1 MTIGQTGKA
10 LKTIFVPCFNLRIG
24 VAPDRCYHL
33 TNFLKFARLAA
44 VNPTENPVQWT
55 RRKGRGAI
63 SNPPGR
69 YESEEIEFQ
78 HDGRE
83 YEEEALD
90 TRYFDA
96 PAKSLINYNQ
106 SPDIALDR
114 SINPYRG
121 CEHGCAYCFARPNH
135 AYLGLS
141 PGLDF
146 ETQIFCKTNAAEVLA
161 HELRAPRY
169 QCKTIG
175 LGYNTDAY
183 QPVERKLKIT
193 RSILEVLREFRHP
206 VSLITKSGLIERDL
220 DILQDMARDNLV
232 EVVVSITTLDAKL
245 SRTLEPRA
253 GAPHTRAALVRTL
266 SQAGISVGV
275 LAAPIIPFLND
286 GELENIIET
295 VAERGAYCAGYVV
308 LRLPHELKQLFREW
322 LEQHVPDQAER
333 IMATVRSLHGG
344 TDYDPEFG
352 RRLSGQGEFA
362 QLLRQRFTLACRRHE
377 LNCQRHPL
385 RTDLFCVPSAQEKL
399 F

>member
-1 MTIGQTGKA
+1 MPMIA
-10 LKTIFVPCFNLRIG
+10 M
-24 VAPDRCYHL
+24 D
-33 TNFLKFARLAA
+33 
-44 VNPTENPVQWT
+44 PTENPVQWT
-55 RRKGRGAI
+55 HRKGRGAI

-69 YESEEIEFQ
+69 YEPEQIEFQ

-83 YEEEALD
+83 YKEEALE

-161 HELRAPRY
+161 RELRAPRY
-169 QCKTIG
+169 RCATIG

-183 QPVERKLKIT
+183 QPVERQLKIT

-206 VSLITKSGLIERDL
+206 VSVITKSGLIERDL
-220 DILQDMARDNLV
+220 DILQDLAHEGLV
-232 EVVVSITTLDAKL
+232 EVIVSVTTLDASL

-253 GAPHTRAALVRTL
+253 GAPHSRLALVRAL
-266 SQAGISVGV
+266 SQAGIPVGV
-275 LAAPIIPFLND
+275 LAAPVIPFLND
-286 GELENIIET
+286 GELEDIIKT
-295 VAERGAYCAGYVV
+295 VAEQGAYCAGYVV

-322 LEQHVPDQAER
+322 LEQHVPERADR
-333 IMATVRSLHGG
+333 IMNVVRSLHGG
-344 TDYDPEFG
+344 VDYNPEFG
-352 RRLSGQGEFA
+352 RRLSGEGEFA
-362 QLLRQRFTLACRRHE
+362 HLLRQRFTLACKRHGM
-377 LNCQRHPL
+377 NGQRHSL
-385 RTDLFCVPSAQEKL
+385 RTDRFRAPSDQAELFE
-399 F
+399 